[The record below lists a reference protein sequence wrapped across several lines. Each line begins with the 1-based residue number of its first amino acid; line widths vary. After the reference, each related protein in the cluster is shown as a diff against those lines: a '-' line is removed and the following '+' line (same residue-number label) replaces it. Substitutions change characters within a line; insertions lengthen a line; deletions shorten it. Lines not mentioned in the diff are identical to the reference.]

1 MTGLRLNAR
10 SIAAVALCG
19 LGACVQPAF
28 DRTVVYELQIAGVPD
43 VRSVAVRGDDAPLSW
58 KKDLL
63 LTRATDDSVYR
74 ATVTYRTGRLKTEV
88 KFVVNGIFELQ
99 ELPNRRV
106 AFTGDTTRYRAL
118 FDRAV
123 P

>member
-1 MTGLRLNAR
+1 MTGLTLNAR
-10 SIAAVALCG
+10 SIAAVVLCG

-28 DRTVVYELQIAGVPD
+28 DRTVVYELRIAGMPD

-58 KKDLL
+58 TKDLL
-63 LTRATDDSVYR
+63 LKRATDDSVYR
-74 ATVTYRTGRLKTEV
+74 ATVTYRTGRLKTDV
-88 KFVVNGIFELQ
+88 KFVVNGVFELQ
-99 ELPNRRV
+99 EQPNRRV

-118 FDRAV
+118 FDRAI